1 MRVMERAIFKVRV
14 ASCLAATLWL
24 AGGVAGGSAR
34 AEMPGVAVDSG
45 GFPGAA
51 PKAQPAPQ
59 GEPVAKPAKPT
70 KPAKAAATKP
80 NPTKSAAADPTG
92 GDDKGAR
99 PGQSIAV
106 LVNDEPITAYEIEQ
120 RAAFMALQ
128 GGGGGDFKAKAE
140 ARWKSI
146 IKDPRTQ
153 ERFKE
158 ILKKNNVTTQEQ
170 AKALQVKYVKDL
182 QQNMV
187 EGIRREARASALAGS
202 RDKAREE
209 LIEEKI
215 KMQEAKRLSAV
226 AEDDDVNKILSGIA
240 ERNKMTLEQFTQHMK
255 GMGAD
260 INTMRSRF
268 KAEIS
273 WREVVRRKFGH
284 QVAITERDVDKFVA
298 AAPAGGASADDVE
311 LQVQRITLTMP
322 AKTDQGVIAKR
333 IAEADALASRYTGC
347 ATISAL
353 SASVTGAKFEDLGTR
368 KPSSIPEPT
377 RSLLLTA
384 TEGDMLPA
392 SVTSSGVEL
401 WALCS
406 RKILKADTQKRENAE
421 NELRQR
427 EFEILAQKAMKD
439 LRQDAA
445 IEIR

>member
-1 MRVMERAIFKVRV
+1 MRVMERAIFKIRAAGSLV
-14 ASCLAATLWL
+14 ATLWL
-24 AGGVAGGSAR
+24 AGAVAGGSAW
-34 AEMPGVAVDSG
+34 AQQMPGLSIDSG
-45 GFPGAA
+45 GFPGTA
-51 PKAQPAPQ
+51 PQAQPAPA
-59 GEPVAKPAKPT
+59 AKPAKPA
-70 KPAKAAATKP
+70 KPAKAATAKP
-80 NPTKSAAADPTG
+80 KPQKSAAADPSAD
-92 GDDKGAR
+92 DDKGGR
-99 PGQSIAV
+99 PGLSIAV

-128 GGGGGDFKAKAE
+128 GGGGGADFKAKAE
-140 ARWKSI
+140 ARWKAI
-146 IKDPRTQ
+146 VQNPKTQ
-153 ERFKE
+153 ENFKE
-158 ILKKNNVTTQEQ
+158 LMRKNNVQTQEQ
-170 AKALQVKYVKDL
+170 AKALQIQYVKGL

-187 EGIRREARASALAGS
+187 EQLRREARTSALAGS

-209 LIEEKI
+209 LIDEKI
-215 KMQEAKRLSAV
+215 KLQEAKRLNAV
-226 AEDDDVNKILSGIA
+226 AEDDDVNKILTGIA
-240 ERNKMTLEQFTQHMK
+240 ERNKMTLEQFSQHMK
-255 GMGAD
+255 GMGAN

-273 WREVVRRKFGH
+273 WREVVRRRFGH
-284 QVAITERDVDKFVA
+284 MVAITERDVDRFVA
-298 AAPAGGASADDVE
+298 SAPVGGASADDVE

-322 AKTDQGVIAKR
+322 AKTDQGGIAKR

-353 SASVTGAKFEDLGTR
+353 SASVTGAKFEDLGAR

-377 RSLLLTA
+377 RSLLLNA

-406 RKILKADTQKRENAE
+406 RKTLKADSSKRENAE

-427 EFEILAQKAMKD
+427 EFEILAQKALKD